1 MQATLI
7 RKHKI
12 NMLNETHDP
21 SLTSWLESANDPAIG
36 FPVQHL
42 PFAVFRRAGRAEPYR
57 PGVALGDQI
66 IDLAQLAAIKPFSG
80 LAAEALSTC
89 TGSTLNALM
98 ALGNTYWT
106 ELRLALSRAVRVG
119 SSLQAEITRVLI
131 PQAQAEYSLPAH
143 IRDYTDFYISI
154 YHATAGGKISRPD
167 APLLPN
173 FKWLPIGYHG
183 RASSVVMSGHG
194 VARPIGQSR
203 PVRSDEAP
211 SFGPSKRL
219 DFELEM
225 GMFVGPGNA
234 QGTRISIDQADEHI
248 FGLCILNDWSARDIQ
263 AWEVQPLGPFLAKS
277 FATTISPWIVTR
289 EALEPFRLPFNR
301 PATDPQPLPYLMNEA
316 TKQGGVYDISLRA
329 LMSTERSRAAKH
341 PPALLAH
348 SNLCHAYWTL
358 SQLITHHTVNGCN
371 LQPGDLIGT
380 GTMSGPNPDQALSF
394 NELSAGGTRAVTLPW
409 GQERKFLED
418 GDEVILQA
426 ECIKHGYPRLNFGQA
441 TGKILPS
448 I

>member
-1 MQATLI
+1 
-7 RKHKI
+7 
-12 NMLNETHDP
+12 MLNETHDP
-21 SLTSWLESANDPAIG
+21 RLKSWLATANDSTIG

-42 PFAVFRRAGRAEPYR
+42 PFAVFRRAGFNESYR

-66 IDLAQLAAIKPFSG
+66 IDLARLAAISPFSG
-80 LAAEALSTC
+80 LAAEALNTC

-98 ALGNTYWT
+98 AQGKAHWS
-106 ELRLALSRAVRVG
+106 ELRLALSRAVRAG
-119 SSLQAEITRVLI
+119 SNQQREIEQVLI
-131 PQAQAEYSLPAH
+131 PQSQAEFCLPAQ

-183 RASSVVMSGHG
+183 RASSVVISGHD
-194 VARPIGQSR
+194 VVRPMGQSR
-203 PVRSDEAP
+203 PAQKVEGPR
-211 SFGPSKRL
+211 FGPSQRL

-234 QGTRISIDQADEHI
+234 QGTRIKIDQAEEHI
-248 FGLCILNDWSARDIQ
+248 FGVCILNDWSARDIQ

-277 FATTISPWIVTR
+277 FATTISPWIVTLD
-289 EALEPFRLPFNR
+289 ALEPYRLPFSR
-301 PATDPQPLPYLMNEA
+301 PQTDPQPLPYLMNDA
-316 TKQGGVYDISLRA
+316 VKNGGVYDISLRA
-329 LMSTERSRAAKH
+329 LISTNQSRAAGH
-341 PPALLAH
+341 TPSVLAH

-371 LQPGDLIGT
+371 LQSGDLIGT

-394 NELSAGGTRAVTLPW
+394 NELSVGATKAVKLPW
-409 GQERKFLED
+409 GEERMFLED
-418 GDEVILQA
+418 GDEITLQA
-426 ECIKHGYPRLNFGQA
+426 ECVREGYPRLNFGQA
-441 TGKILPS
+441 VGKILPANTD
-448 I
+448 

>member
-1 MQATLI
+1 MRAISIL
-7 RKHKI
+7 RHKI

-21 SLTSWLESANDPAIG
+21 SLTSWVDSANDSAIG

-42 PFAVFRRAGRAEPYR
+42 PFAVFRRAGRLEAYR

-66 IDLAQLAAIKPFSG
+66 IDLAQLVAIKPFSG
-80 LAAEALSTC
+80 LAADALNTC
-89 TGSTLNALM
+89 TGPTLNALM
-98 ALGNTYWT
+98 ALGNAHWT
-106 ELRLALSRAVRVG
+106 ALRLALSRAARVG

-183 RASSVVMSGHG
+183 RASSVVISGHE
-194 VARPIGQSR
+194 VVRPVGQSR
-203 PVRSDEAP
+203 SVHANEAP

-263 AWEVQPLGPFLAKS
+263 GWEVQPLGPFLAKS

-301 PATDPQPLPYLMNEA
+301 PATDPQPLPYLINEV

-329 LMSTERSRAAKH
+329 LMSTEQSRAAKH

-394 NELSAGGTRAVTLPW
+394 NELSAGATRAVTRPW

-418 GDEVILQA
+418 GDEIILQA
-426 ECIKHGYPRLNFGQA
+426 ECIKQGYPRLNFGQA

>member
-1 MQATLI
+1 LI
-7 RKHKI
+7 LKHKI

-21 SLTSWLESANDPAIG
+21 SLTSWLESANDTAIG

-42 PFAVFRRAGRAEPYR
+42 PFAVFRRAGRLEADR
-57 PGVALGDQI
+57 PVVSLGDQI
-66 IDLAQLAAIKPFSG
+66 IHLEQLAAINPFSG
-80 LAAEALSTC
+80 LAAEALNAC
-89 TGSTLNALM
+89 TGPTLNALM
-98 ALGNTYWT
+98 ALGNAHWT

-119 SSLQAEITRVLI
+119 SRLQAEITRVLI

-183 RASSVVMSGHG
+183 RASSVVISGHE
-194 VARPIGQSR
+194 VVRPVGQSR
-203 PVRSDEAP
+203 PAHADEAP

-225 GMFVGPGNA
+225 GMFVGAGNA
-234 QGTRISIDQADEHI
+234 QGTRISIDQAEEHI
-248 FGLCILNDWSARDIQ
+248 FGICILNDWSARDIQ

-329 LMSTERSRAAKH
+329 LMSTEQSRAAKH

-371 LQPGDLIGT
+371 LQAGDLIGT

-394 NELSAGGTRAVTLPW
+394 NELSAGATRAVTLPW

-418 GDEVILQA
+418 GDEIILQA
-426 ECIKHGYPRLNFGQA
+426 ECIKQGYPRLNFGQA

>member
-1 MQATLI
+1 MRAILI
-7 RKHKI
+7 PRHKI

-21 SLTSWLESANDPAIG
+21 SLTSWLDSANDSAIG

-42 PFAVFRRAGRAEPYR
+42 PFAVFRRAGRLEAYR

-80 LAAEALSTC
+80 LAAEALNTC
-89 TGSTLNALM
+89 TGPTLNALM
-98 ALGNTYWT
+98 ALGNAHWT
-106 ELRLALSRAVRVG
+106 ALRLALSRAARVG

-183 RASSVVMSGHG
+183 RASSVVISGHE
-194 VARPIGQSR
+194 VVRPVGQSR
-203 PVRSDEAP
+203 PAHVDKAP
-211 SFGPSKRL
+211 SFGPSQRL

-234 QGTRISIDQADEHI
+234 QGIRISIDQAEEHI
-248 FGLCILNDWSARDIQ
+248 FGVCILNDWSARDIQ
-263 AWEVQPLGPFLAKS
+263 GWEVQPLGPFLAKS

-301 PATDPQPLPYLMNEA
+301 PATDPQPLPYLMNEV

-329 LMSTERSRAAKH
+329 LMSTEQSRAAKH

-394 NELSAGGTRAVTLPW
+394 NELSAGATRAVTLPW

-418 GDEVILQA
+418 GDEIILQA
-426 ECIKHGYPRLNFGQA
+426 ECIKQGYPRLNFGQA

>member
-1 MQATLI
+1 MRAILI
-7 RKHKI
+7 LRHKI

-21 SLTSWLESANDPAIG
+21 SLTSWLESANDSAIG

-42 PFAVFRRAGRAEPYR
+42 PFAVFRRAGRLEAYR

-66 IDLAQLAAIKPFSG
+66 IDLAQLAAIKPFAG
-80 LAAEALSTC
+80 LAADALNTC
-89 TGSTLNALM
+89 TDTTLNALM
-98 ALGNTYWT
+98 ALGNAHWT
-106 ELRLALSRAVRVG
+106 ALRLALSRAARVG
-119 SSLQAEITRVLI
+119 SSLQAEITCVLI
-131 PQAQAEYSLPAH
+131 PQAQAEYSLPAY

-183 RASSVVMSGHG
+183 RASSVVMSGHE
-194 VARPIGQSR
+194 VVRPVGQSR
-203 PVRSDEAP
+203 PVHANEAP

-263 AWEVQPLGPFLAKS
+263 GWEVQPLGPFLAKS

-289 EALEPFRLPFNR
+289 EALEPYRLPFSR
-301 PATDPQPLPYLMNEA
+301 PATDPQPLAYLMNEA
-316 TKQGGVYDISLRA
+316 TSQGGAYDIRLRA
-329 LMSTERSRAAKH
+329 LLSTEQSRAAKH

-348 SNLCHAYWTL
+348 SNLSHAYWTL

-394 NELSAGGTRAVTLPW
+394 YELSAGATRAVALPW

>member
-1 MQATLI
+1 MTY
-7 RKHKI
+7 
-12 NMLNETHDP
+12 LNETHDP
-21 SLTSWLESANDPAIG
+21 ALSSWLASANDAKIG

-42 PFAVFRRAGRAEPYR
+42 PFAVFRRAASQEKFR

-66 IDLAQLAAIKPFSG
+66 IDLAQLAIRQPFSG
-80 LAAEALSTC
+80 LAAEALNTC
-89 TGSTLNALM
+89 KGPTLNALM
-98 ALGNTYWT
+98 ALGNSHWSA
-106 ELRLALSRAVRVG
+106 LRLALSRATRAG
-119 SSLQAEITRVLI
+119 SVLQAVIEPLLV
-131 PQAQAEYSLPAH
+131 PQAQAEYSLPAQ

-183 RASSVVMSGHG
+183 RASSVVISGHEVVRPVG
-194 VARPIGQSR
+194 QARPASAGQ
-203 PVRSDEAP
+203 PP
-211 SFGPSKRL
+211 SFGPSQRL

-225 GMFVGPGNA
+225 AMFVGPGNA
-234 QGTRISIDQADEHI
+234 QGTRITIDEADDHI
-248 FGLCILNDWSARDIQ
+248 FGVCLLNDWSARDIQ

-301 PATDPQPLPYLMNEA
+301 PATDPQPLPYLMNESV
-316 TKQGGVYDISLRA
+316 KKGGVYDIELKA
-329 LMSTERSRAAKH
+329 LISTEQSRAAQH
-341 PPALLAH
+341 EPALLAH

-394 NELSAGGTRAVTLPW
+394 NELSVGATQAVKLPW

-418 GDEVILQA
+418 GDEITLQA
-426 ECIKHGYPRLNFGQA
+426 ECTKPGYPRLSFGQA
-441 TGKILPS
+441 TGKIRPAVG
-448 I
+448 

>member
-1 MQATLI
+1 
-7 RKHKI
+7 
-12 NMLNETHDP
+12 MLNETHDP
-21 SLTSWLESANDPAIG
+21 SLTSWLESANDTAIG

-42 PFAVFRRAGRAEPYR
+42 PFAVFRRAGRLEADR

-66 IDLAQLAAIKPFSG
+66 IDLAQLAAINPFSG
-80 LAAEALSTC
+80 LAAEALNAC
-89 TGSTLNALM
+89 TGPTLNALM
-98 ALGNTYWT
+98 ALGNAHWT

-131 PQAQAEYSLPAH
+131 PQALAEYSLPAH

-183 RASSVVMSGHG
+183 RASSVVISGHE
-194 VARPIGQSR
+194 VVRPVGQSR
-203 PVRSDEAP
+203 PAHADEAP

-225 GMFVGPGNA
+225 GMFVGAGNA
-234 QGTRISIDQADEHI
+234 QGTRISIDQAEEHI
-248 FGLCILNDWSARDIQ
+248 FGICILNDWSARDIQ

-371 LQPGDLIGT
+371 LQAGDLIGT

-394 NELSAGGTRAVTLPW
+394 NELSAGATRAVTLPW

-418 GDEVILQA
+418 GDEIILQA
-426 ECIKHGYPRLNFGQA
+426 ECIKQGYPRLNFGQA

>member
-1 MQATLI
+1 MI
-7 RKHKI
+7 S
-12 NMLNETHDP
+12 MLNETHDP
-21 SLTSWLESANDPAIG
+21 SLTSWLESANDSAIG

-42 PFAVFRRAGRAEPYR
+42 PFAVFRRTGGLEAYR

-66 IDLAQLAAIKPFSG
+66 IDLAQLAAINPFSG
-80 LAAEALSTC
+80 LAAEALNTC
-89 TGSTLNALM
+89 TGPTLNALM
-98 ALGNTYWT
+98 ALGNAHWT

-119 SSLQAEITRVLI
+119 STLQTEITRVLI

-183 RASSVVMSGHG
+183 RASSVVISGHE
-194 VARPIGQSR
+194 VVRPVGQSR
-203 PVRSDEAP
+203 PAHADEAP

-225 GMFVGPGNA
+225 GMFVGAGNA
-234 QGTRISIDQADEHI
+234 QGTRISIDQAEEHI
-248 FGLCILNDWSARDIQ
+248 FGICILNDWSARDIQ

-329 LMSTERSRAAKH
+329 LMSTEQSRAAKH

-371 LQPGDLIGT
+371 LQAGDLIGT

-394 NELSAGGTRAVTLPW
+394 NELSAGATRAVALPW

-426 ECIKHGYPRLNFGQA
+426 ECIKQGYPRLNFGQA

>member
-1 MQATLI
+1 MRAILI
-7 RKHKI
+7 LKHKI

-21 SLTSWLESANDPAIG
+21 SLTSWLESANDTAIG

-42 PFAVFRRAGRAEPYR
+42 PFAVFRRAGRLEADR

-66 IDLAQLAAIKPFSG
+66 IDLAQLAAINPFSG
-80 LAAEALSTC
+80 LAAEALNAC
-89 TGSTLNALM
+89 TGPTLNALM
-98 ALGNTYWT
+98 ALGNAHWT

-183 RASSVVMSGHG
+183 RASSVVISGHE
-194 VARPIGQSR
+194 VVRPVGQSR
-203 PVRSDEAP
+203 PAHADEAP

-225 GMFVGPGNA
+225 GMFVGAGNA
-234 QGTRISIDQADEHI
+234 QGTRISIDQAEEHI
-248 FGLCILNDWSARDIQ
+248 FGICILNDWSARDIQ

-329 LMSTERSRAAKH
+329 LMSTEQSRAAKH

-371 LQPGDLIGT
+371 LQAGDLIGT

-394 NELSAGGTRAVTLPW
+394 NELSAGATRAVTLPW

-418 GDEVILQA
+418 GDEIILQA
-426 ECIKHGYPRLNFGQA
+426 ECIKQGYPRLNFGQA

>member
-1 MQATLI
+1 MRATLI
-7 RKHKI
+7 LKHMI
-12 NMLNETHDP
+12 SMLNETHDP
-21 SLTSWLESANDPAIG
+21 SLTSWLESANDSAIG

-42 PFAVFRRAGRAEPYR
+42 PFAVFRRTGGLEAYR

-66 IDLAQLAAIKPFSG
+66 IDLAQLAAINPFSG
-80 LAAEALSTC
+80 LAAEALNTC
-89 TGSTLNALM
+89 TGPTLNALM
-98 ALGNTYWT
+98 ALGNAHWT

-119 SSLQAEITRVLI
+119 STLQTEITRVLI

-183 RASSVVMSGHG
+183 RASSVVISGHE
-194 VARPIGQSR
+194 VVRPVGQSR
-203 PVRSDEAP
+203 PAHADEAP

-225 GMFVGPGNA
+225 GMFVGAGNA
-234 QGTRISIDQADEHI
+234 QGTRISIDQAEEHI
-248 FGLCILNDWSARDIQ
+248 FGICILNDWSARDIQ

-329 LMSTERSRAAKH
+329 LMSTEQSRAAKH

-371 LQPGDLIGT
+371 LQAGDLIGT

-394 NELSAGGTRAVTLPW
+394 NELSAGATRAVTLPW

-426 ECIKHGYPRLNFGQA
+426 ECIKQGYPRLNFGQA

>member
-1 MQATLI
+1 MKL
-7 RKHKI
+7 
-12 NMLNETHDP
+12 
-21 SLTSWLESANDPAIG
+21 
-36 FPVQHL
+36 FVQL
-42 PFAVFRRAGRAEPYR
+42 
-57 PGVALGDQI
+57 D
-66 IDLAQLAAIKPFSG
+66 S
-80 LAAEALSTC
+80 
-89 TGSTLNALM
+89 
-98 ALGNTYWT
+98 
-106 ELRLALSRAVRVG
+106 LALCVR
-119 SSLQAEITRVLI
+119 
-131 PQAQAEYSLPAH
+131 
-143 IRDYTDFYISI
+143 
-154 YHATAGGKISRPD
+154 
-167 APLLPN
+167 N
-173 FKWLPIGYHG
+173 
-183 RASSVVMSGHG
+183 
-194 VARPIGQSR
+194 
-203 PVRSDEAP
+203 EAP

-234 QGTRISIDQADEHI
+234 QGTRISIDQAEEHI

-263 AWEVQPLGPFLAKS
+263 AWEVAPLGPFLAKS

-289 EALEPFRLPFNR
+289 EALEPYRLPFSR

-316 TKQGGVYDISLRA
+316 TSQGGAYDIRLRA
-329 LMSTERSRAAKH
+329 LLSTEQSRAAKH

-348 SNLCHAYWTL
+348 SNLSHAYWTL

-394 NELSAGGTRAVTLPW
+394 NELSAGATRVVTLPW

-426 ECIKHGYPRLNFGQA
+426 ECMKHGYPRLNFGQA

>member
-1 MQATLI
+1 MTY
-7 RKHKI
+7 
-12 NMLNETHDP
+12 LNETHDP
-21 SLTSWLESANDPAIG
+21 ALSSWLASANDAKIG

-42 PFAVFRRAGRAEPYR
+42 PFAVFRRAASQEKFR

-66 IDLAQLAAIKPFSG
+66 IDLAQLAIRQPFSG
-80 LAAEALSTC
+80 LAAEALNTC
-89 TGSTLNALM
+89 KGPTLNALM
-98 ALGNTYWT
+98 ALGNSHWSA
-106 ELRLALSRAVRVG
+106 LRLALSRATRAG
-119 SSLQAEITRVLI
+119 SVLQAVIESLLV
-131 PQAQAEYSLPAH
+131 PQAQAEYSLPAQ

-183 RASSVVMSGHG
+183 RASSVVISGHEVVRPVG
-194 VARPIGQSR
+194 QARPASAGQ
-203 PVRSDEAP
+203 PP
-211 SFGPSKRL
+211 SFGPSQRL

-225 GMFVGPGNA
+225 AMFVGPGNA
-234 QGTRISIDQADEHI
+234 QGERITIDEADEHI
-248 FGLCILNDWSARDIQ
+248 FGVCLLNDWSARDIQ

-301 PATDPQPLPYLMNEA
+301 PATDPQPLPYLMNESV
-316 TKQGGVYDISLRA
+316 KKGGVYDIGLKA
-329 LMSTERSRAAKH
+329 LISTEQSRAARH
-341 PPALLAH
+341 EPALLAH

-394 NELSAGGTRAVTLPW
+394 NELSVGATQAVKLPW

-418 GDEVILQA
+418 GDEITLQA
-426 ECIKHGYPRLNFGQA
+426 ECTKPGYPRLSFGQA
-441 TGKILPS
+441 TGKIRPAVG
-448 I
+448 

>member
-1 MQATLI
+1 MRATLI

-89 TGSTLNALM
+89 MGSTLNALM
-98 ALGNTYWT
+98 ALGNAHWT

-119 SSLQAEITRVLI
+119 SSLQTEITRVLI

-183 RASSVVMSGHG
+183 RASSVVMSGHE
-194 VARPIGQSR
+194 VIRPIGQSR
-203 PVRSDEAP
+203 PVRAEEAP
-211 SFGPSKRL
+211 SFGPTKRL

-234 QGTRISIDQADEHI
+234 QGTRISIDQAEEHI
-248 FGLCILNDWSARDIQ
+248 FGLCILNDWSARDTQ
-263 AWEVQPLGPFLAKS
+263 AWEVAPLGPFLAKS

-289 EALEPFRLPFNR
+289 EALEPYRLPFSR

-316 TKQGGVYDISLRA
+316 TSQGGAYDIRLRA
-329 LMSTERSRAAKH
+329 LLSTEQSRAAKH

-348 SNLCHAYWTL
+348 SNLSHAYWTL

-394 NELSAGGTRAVTLPW
+394 NELSAGATRVVTLPW

-426 ECIKHGYPRLNFGQA
+426 ECMKHGYPRLNFGQA

>member
-1 MQATLI
+1 MT
-7 RKHKI
+7 K
-12 NMLNETHDP
+12 LNETHDP
-21 SLTSWLESANDPAIG
+21 ALNSWLASANDSSIG

-42 PFAVFRRAGRAEPYR
+42 PFAVFRRAGSSEAFR

-66 IDLAQLAAIKPFSG
+66 IDLARLAAARPFSG
-80 LAAEALSTC
+80 LAAEALNTC

-98 ALGNTYWT
+98 ALGNAHWSA
-106 ELRLALSRAVRVG
+106 LRLALSRAVRTG
-119 SSLQAEITRVLI
+119 STLQATIEPLLV
-131 PQAQAEYSLPAH
+131 PQAQAEYSLPAQ

-154 YHATAGGKISRPD
+154 HHATAGGRISRPD

-183 RASSVVMSGHG
+183 RASSVVISGHN
-194 VARPIGQSR
+194 VVRPVGQSR
-203 PVRSDEAP
+203 PAQTGEAP
-211 SFGPSKRL
+211 GFGPSQRL

-225 GMFVGPGNA
+225 AMFVGPGNA
-234 QGTRISIDQADEHI
+234 QGKRITIDEADDHI
-248 FGLCILNDWSARDIQ
+248 FGVCILNDWSARDIQ

-289 EALEPFRLPFNR
+289 EALEPFRMPFNR
-301 PATDPQPLPYLMNEA
+301 PASDPQPLPYLMNE
-316 TKQGGVYDISLRA
+316 TVKQAGVYDIGLKA
-329 LMSTERSRAAKH
+329 LISTDQSRAANH
-341 PPALLAH
+341 APALLAH

-380 GTMSGPNPDQALSF
+380 GTMSGPEPEQALSF
-394 NELSAGGTRAVTLPW
+394 NELSFGATKAIKLPW

-418 GDEVILQA
+418 GDEITLQA
-426 ECIKHGYPRLNFGQA
+426 ECIKPGYPRISFGQA
-441 TGKILPS
+441 TGKILPAV
-448 I
+448 

>member
-1 MQATLI
+1 MRATLI

-89 TGSTLNALM
+89 MGSTLNALM
-98 ALGNTYWT
+98 ALGNAHWT

-119 SSLQAEITRVLI
+119 SSLQTEITRVLI

-167 APLLPN
+167 TPLLPN

-183 RASSVVMSGHG
+183 RASSVVMSGHE
-194 VARPIGQSR
+194 VIRPIGQSR
-203 PVRSDEAP
+203 PVRAEEAP
-211 SFGPSKRL
+211 SFGPTKRL

-234 QGTRISIDQADEHI
+234 QGTRISIDQAEEHI
-248 FGLCILNDWSARDIQ
+248 FGLCILNDWSARDTQ
-263 AWEVQPLGPFLAKS
+263 AWEVAPLGPFLAKS

-289 EALEPFRLPFNR
+289 EALEPYRLPFSR

-316 TKQGGVYDISLRA
+316 TSQGGAYDIRLRA
-329 LMSTERSRAAKH
+329 LLSTEQSRAAKH

-348 SNLCHAYWTL
+348 SNLSHAYWTL

-394 NELSAGGTRAVTLPW
+394 NELSAGATRVVTLPW

-426 ECIKHGYPRLNFGQA
+426 ECMKHGYPRLNFGQA

>member
-1 MQATLI
+1 MRATLI

-66 IDLAQLAAIKPFSG
+66 IDLAQLAAIKPLSG
-80 LAAEALSTC
+80 LAAEALRTC

-98 ALGNTYWT
+98 ALGNAHWT

-119 SSLQAEITRVLI
+119 GSLQAEIMHVLI

-183 RASSVVMSGHG
+183 RASSVVMSGHE
-194 VARPIGQSR
+194 VVRPIGQSH
-203 PVRSDEAP
+203 PVRAEEAP

-234 QGTRISIDQADEHI
+234 QGTRISIDQAEEHI

-263 AWEVQPLGPFLAKS
+263 AWEVAPLGPFLAKS

-289 EALEPFRLPFNR
+289 EALEPYRLPFSR

-316 TKQGGVYDISLRA
+316 TSQGGAYDIRLRA
-329 LMSTERSRAAKH
+329 LLSTEQSRAAKH

-348 SNLCHAYWTL
+348 SNLSHAYWTL

-394 NELSAGGTRAVTLPW
+394 NELSAGATRVVTLPW

>member
-1 MQATLI
+1 
-7 RKHKI
+7 
-12 NMLNETHDP
+12 MLNETHDP
-21 SLTSWLESANDPAIG
+21 SLRSWLESANDSSIG

-42 PFAVFRRAGRAEPYR
+42 PFAVFRRAGRPEAYR
-57 PGVALGDQI
+57 PGVAIGDQI
-66 IDLAQLAAIKPFSG
+66 IDLAQLATTKPFTG
-80 LAAEALSTC
+80 LAAEALNTC
-89 TGSTLNALM
+89 TGPALNALM
-98 ALGNTYWT
+98 ALGNAHWT

-119 SSLQAEITRVLI
+119 SSLQAQITRVLV
-131 PQAQAEYSLPAH
+131 PQVDAEYSLPAH

-183 RASSVVMSGHG
+183 RASSVVMSGHE
-194 VARPIGQSR
+194 VVRPIGQSR
-203 PVRSDEAP
+203 PASANEAP

-289 EALEPFRLPFNR
+289 EALEPYRLPFSR
-301 PATDPQPLPYLMNEA
+301 PETDPQPLPYLMNDA
-316 TKQGGVYDISLRA
+316 TRKGGAYDIGLRA
-329 LMSTERSRAAKH
+329 WISTEQSRAGRH

-380 GTMSGPNPDQALSF
+380 GTMSGPDPDQALSF
-394 NELSAGGTRAVTLPW
+394 NELSAGATRSVKLPW

-426 ECIKHGYPRLNFGQA
+426 ECVKEGYPRLNFGQA

-448 I
+448 L

>member
-1 MQATLI
+1 
-7 RKHKI
+7 
-12 NMLNETHDP
+12 
-21 SLTSWLESANDPAIG
+21 
-36 FPVQHL
+36 
-42 PFAVFRRAGRAEPYR
+42 VFRRADRLEAYR

-66 IDLAQLAAIKPFSG
+66 IDLAQLASIKPFSG
-80 LAAEALSTC
+80 LAADALNTC
-89 TGSTLNALM
+89 TGPTLNALM
-98 ALGNTYWT
+98 ALGNAHWT
-106 ELRLALSRAVRVG
+106 ALRLALSRGVRVG

-131 PQAQAEYSLPAH
+131 PQAQAEYSLPAY

-183 RASSVVMSGHG
+183 RASSVVMSGHE
-194 VARPIGQSR
+194 VVRPVGQSR
-203 PVRSDEAP
+203 PVHANEAP

-234 QGTRISIDQADEHI
+234 QGTRISIDQAEAHI
-248 FGLCILNDWSARDIQ
+248 FGICILNDWSARDIQ
-263 AWEVQPLGPFLAKS
+263 GWEVQPLGPFLARS

-329 LMSTERSRAAKH
+329 LMSTEQSRAAKH

-394 NELSAGGTRAVTLPW
+394 NELSAGATRAVTLPW
-409 GQERKFLED
+409 GQERKFLEN

-426 ECIKHGYPRLNFGQA
+426 ECIKQGYPRLNFGQA

>member
-1 MQATLI
+1 
-7 RKHKI
+7 
-12 NMLNETHDP
+12 MLNETHDP

-42 PFAVFRRAGRAEPYR
+42 PFAVFRRAGRTEAYR

-66 IDLAQLAAIKPFSG
+66 IDLALLAAIKPFSG

-98 ALGNTYWT
+98 ALGNAHWT

-119 SSLQAEITRVLI
+119 SSLQTEITRVLI

-154 YHATAGGKISRPD
+154 YHAAAGGKISRPD

-183 RASSVVMSGHG
+183 RASSVVMSGHE
-194 VARPIGQSR
+194 VVRPIGQSR

-234 QGTRISIDQADEHI
+234 QGTRISIDQAEEHI

-263 AWEVQPLGPFLAKS
+263 AWEVAPLGPFLAKS

-289 EALEPFRLPFNR
+289 EALEPYKLPFSR

-316 TKQGGVYDISLRA
+316 TSQGGAYDIRLRA
-329 LMSTERSRAAKH
+329 LLSTEQSRAAKH

-348 SNLCHAYWTL
+348 SNLSHAYWTL

-394 NELSAGGTRAVTLPW
+394 NELSAGATRAVALPW

-426 ECIKHGYPRLNFGQA
+426 ECIKQGYPRLNFGQA

>member
-1 MQATLI
+1 
-7 RKHKI
+7 
-12 NMLNETHDP
+12 MLNETHDP

-66 IDLAQLAAIKPFSG
+66 IDLTLLAAIKPFSG

-248 FGLCILNDWSARDIQ
+248 FGLCILNDWSARDVQ
-263 AWEVQPLGPFLAKS
+263 AWEVQTLGPFLAKS

-301 PATDPQPLPYLMNEA
+301 PATDPQPLPYLMNES

>member
-1 MQATLI
+1 
-7 RKHKI
+7 
-12 NMLNETHDP
+12 MLNETHHP
-21 SLTSWLESANDPAIG
+21 KLKSWLESANNPAIG

-42 PFAVFRRAGRAEPYR
+42 PFAVFRRAGCAEDYR

-66 IDLAQLAAIKPFSG
+66 IDLAQLAQIQPFFG
-80 LAAEALSTC
+80 LAAEALNTC

-98 ALGNTYWT
+98 ALGHAHWSA
-106 ELRLALSRAVRVG
+106 LRLALSRAVRVG
-119 SSLQAEITRVLI
+119 SDLQADIEQVLV
-131 PQAQAEYSLPAH
+131 PQALAEYSVPAC

-154 YHATAGGKISRPD
+154 HHATAGGKISRPD

-183 RASSVVMSGHG
+183 RASSVVISGHE
-194 VARPIGQSR
+194 VVRPVGQSR
-203 PVRSDEAP
+203 PARSDETP
-211 SFGPSKRL
+211 VFGPSQRL
-219 DFELEM
+219 DFELEI
-225 GMFVGPGNA
+225 GMFVGPGNV
-234 QGTRISIDQADEHI
+234 QGTRIPIEHADEHI
-248 FGLCILNDWSARDIQ
+248 FGICILNDWSARDIQ

-289 EALEPFRLPFNR
+289 EALEPYRIPFTR
-301 PATDPQPLPYLMNEA
+301 PATDPQPLPYLMSEE
-316 TKQGGVYDISLRA
+316 TKYGGAFDIGLCA
-329 LMSTERSRAAKH
+329 LITTEQSRAAKQ
-341 PPALLAH
+341 PPAVLAH
-348 SNLCHAYWTL
+348 SNLSHAYWTL

-394 NELSAGGTRAVTLPW
+394 NELSVGATQSVKLPW

-418 GDEVILQA
+418 GDEMILQA
-426 ECIKHGYPRLNFGQA
+426 ECVKEGYPRLSFGQA

-448 I
+448 VHY

>member
-1 MQATLI
+1 MRATLI
-7 RKHKI
+7 LKHKI

-21 SLTSWLESANDPAIG
+21 SLTSWLESANDSAIG

-42 PFAVFRRAGRAEPYR
+42 PFAVFRRADRLEAYR

-66 IDLAQLAAIKPFSG
+66 IDLAQLASIKPFSG
-80 LAAEALSTC
+80 LAADALNTC
-89 TGSTLNALM
+89 TGPTLNALM
-98 ALGNTYWT
+98 ALGNAHWT
-106 ELRLALSRAVRVG
+106 ALRLALSRGVRVG

-131 PQAQAEYSLPAH
+131 PQAQAEYSLPAY

-183 RASSVVMSGHG
+183 RASSVVMSGHE
-194 VARPIGQSR
+194 VVRPVGQSR
-203 PVRSDEAP
+203 PVHANEAP

-234 QGTRISIDQADEHI
+234 QGTRISIDQAEAHI
-248 FGLCILNDWSARDIQ
+248 FGICILNDWSARDIQ
-263 AWEVQPLGPFLAKS
+263 GWEVQPLGPFLAKS

-329 LMSTERSRAAKH
+329 LMSTEQSRAAKH

-394 NELSAGGTRAVTLPW
+394 NELSAGATRAVTLPW
-409 GQERKFLED
+409 GQERKFLEN

-426 ECIKHGYPRLNFGQA
+426 ECIKQGYPRLNFGQA